1 MTDSYLFIDSSKT
14 YGRVDWSTQP
24 PDPNSKTITSFMI
37 PAQWDQMVEYFH
49 NNTYFLVSMNTHS
62 TYTWNVLKRLSKI
75 AGIASNDETW
85 ISKILER
92 ELTKGSGAELL
103 GWAQILNSQGWKETA
118 NKFAH
123 QASVNHSA
131 KIAQN
136 TLSLEEVRKQIE
148 EAARV
153 SFTALAKIPGE
164 TLTSV
169 KLPSQTAGSIMSN
182 LGVTYDLFKMI
193 ESDGI
198 RKQALIFDRHIQLVT
213 FLQQWGGPKQGLPDQ
228 EGFTDRKKLT
238 KNQLSKLLQNPTLV
252 TPNPTKKSSK
262 SSKSAMKPEELYSIG
277 LQRLK
282 SIFTQYPDP
291 DVEPII
297 AAIDAI
303 INSGQTKAKSKDL
316 STVAE
321 GIMSRILNK
330 NDFLTAEKSAG
341 RLEQIS
347 GGSKYSLDP
356 WQSEMVE
363 HIRSGRSVLVVG
375 PTSGGKTFA
384 SMAAM
389 DWLVN
394 STADVSLA
402 YVAPTFHLA
411 LQTYAN
417 LVKSFKNVG
426 ISLVTGVIN
435 SLARNSKIWVGTPAD
450 LWSYLTATGETFT
463 IGIFDEIH
471 TLSETFGEG
480 IEARITSHAIAN
492 LLVKC
497 SRQVIAL
504 SATISDTDVTT
515 IQEYLRSRT
524 SIPII
529 ETVVYRERVIPLIQ
543 YEYLGEAGVQPFTST
558 IGESTSVTQRVP
570 TQILNTFHLVK
581 TLERSDMLPAII
593 FDENEA
599 ACYDHYVAF
608 INWLEIQEYNAYR
621 AWHQVYDDVE
631 KRVLEVNSKLRE
643 AEHEYHNKTSK
654 ASALCNA
661 ASNNKEVIIEAIK
674 TQIKTHILKP
684 ENLSLEPR
692 IITTERHLKIYRLIR
707 NSLSDGIRRSND
719 SLSGKYNE
727 NGTDLPNEISALIG
741 DLLDEWQRYN
751 TLQTSWNGLNTE
763 GLSTIPVPC
772 ERMGPYFTIGTYSLE
787 FETFKYMRN
796 PSSAGKSPAAMK
808 LHRFMEGLCEAER
821 ISEADVDPLLQLID
835 RGLQFGVGIILPT
848 MPFVVQYEL
857 LRLLNNKK
865 VSLIFSSRSM
875 SMGVNVPLR
884 SVVIRS
890 TEVKAWNVCEL
901 MQMSGRCGRR
911 RLDTQGHVVFW
922 NVLNCREVDVSHLP
936 LIAIPQ
942 MGAEQGSLIAQPL
955 DVAIQIEI
963 NRATIK
969 DVSAIKA
976 SLGFLNPTKGDI
988 PLDLLMGEGDLSSS
1002 PVIDDEAKSSYTTN
1016 TGSTLSLSID
1026 DRELSASIAACV
1038 DPIAISIGYDEI
1050 VALDLVQRIQRLAMN
1065 KILVSDKSEP
1075 YKTAEVITVVKRG
1088 IQELHTRY
1096 YRNTNVEWLSF
1107 MANTFELLHRVT
1119 YRQLRL

>member
-1 MTDSYLFIDSSKT
+1 
-14 YGRVDWSTQP
+14 
-24 PDPNSKTITSFMI
+24 
-37 PAQWDQMVEYFH
+37 
-49 NNTYFLVSMNTHS
+49 
-62 TYTWNVLKRLSKI
+62 
-75 AGIASNDETW
+75 
-85 ISKILER
+85 
-92 ELTKGSGAELL
+92 LL
-103 GWAQILNSQGWKETA
+103 GWAQILNGQGWKETA
-118 NKFAH
+118 KKFVE
-123 QASVNHSA
+123 QASLNHSA

-148 EAARV
+148 ETARA
-153 SFTALAKIPGE
+153 SFTDLAKIPGE

-169 KLPSQTAGSIMSN
+169 KLQSQTAGSIMSN

-193 ESDGI
+193 ESDSI
-198 RKQALIFDRHIQLVT
+198 RKQAFMFNRHIQLVT

-238 KNQLSKLLQNPTLV
+238 KNQVSKLLQSPTLT
-252 TPNPTKKSSK
+252 TPNTTKKSSK
-262 SSKSAMKPEELYSIG
+262 PSKGSKAAIDPDELYSSG
-277 LQRLK
+277 FQRLK
-282 SIFTQYPDP
+282 TIFTEYSDP
-291 DVEPII
+291 DVQSII

-303 INSGQTKAKSKDL
+303 IISGRTKAKSKDL
-316 STVAE
+316 NTVAE
-321 GIMSRILNK
+321 GIISRILNK
-330 NDFLTAEKSAG
+330 NDYLTAEKSVG
-341 RLEQIS
+341 RLEQTS
-347 GGSKYSLDP
+347 GGNKYSLDP

-394 STADVSLA
+394 STADVTLA

-435 SLARNSKIWVGTPAD
+435 SLARNAKIWVGTPAD

-480 IEARITSHAIAN
+480 IESRITSHAIAN

-515 IQEYLRSRT
+515 IQQYLSSRT
-524 SIPII
+524 NIPII

-543 YEYLGEAGVQPFTST
+543 YEYLGEAGVQNFTSLIT
-558 IGESTSVTQRVP
+558 QSSSVTQRVP
-570 TQILNTFHLVK
+570 TEMLNTFHLVK
-581 TLERSDMLPAII
+581 ILEKSDMLPAII

-608 INWLEIQEYNAYR
+608 VGWLEIQEYNAYR
-621 AWHQVYDDVE
+621 AWHQVYDDFE
-631 KRVLEVNSKLRE
+631 KRVLDVNSKLRE
-643 AEHEYHNKTSK
+643 AEHEYYNKSSR

-661 ASNNKEVIIEAIK
+661 ASNNKETIIDAIK
-674 TQIKTHILKP
+674 TQIKSHISKP
-684 ENLSLEPR
+684 ENLTLKPL
-692 IITTERHLKIYRLIR
+692 IPTTERHRKIYRLIF
-707 NSLSDGIRRSND
+707 SDLPSTIKRSNE
-719 SLSGKYNE
+719 SGKYN
-727 NGTDLPNEISALIG
+727 NHDNWIDLPNEISAVIG

-751 TLQTSWNGLNTE
+751 TLQTSWNGLNAE
-763 GLSTIPVPC
+763 GLSTIPIPC

-796 PSSAGKSPAAMK
+796 PSSAGESPAAMK
-808 LHRFMEGLCEAER
+808 LHRFMKGLCEAER

-890 TEVKAWNVCEL
+890 TEIKAWNVCEL

-922 NVLNCREVDVSHLP
+922 NVLNSHEVDVLHLP

-942 MGAEQGSLIAQPL
+942 MGAEQGSLISQPL
-955 DVAIQIEI
+955 DVAIHIEI

-976 SLGFLNPTKGDI
+976 SLGFLNPAKGDI

-1002 PVIDDEAKSSYTTN
+1002 PVIDDEAKSTYTTN
-1016 TGSTLSLSID
+1016 TGSTSSLSVD

-1038 DPIAISIGYDEI
+1038 DPVAVSIGYDEI

-1065 KILVSDKSEP
+1065 KILVSDKLEP

>member
-1 MTDSYLFIDSSKT
+1 MTDSYLFIDSSKA

-37 PAQWDQMVEYFH
+37 PTQWDQMVEYFH
-49 NNTYFLVSMNTHS
+49 NNTYFLVPMNTHS

-75 AGIASNDETW
+75 AGIAHNDETW

-92 ELTKGSGAELL
+92 ELTTGSGAELL
-103 GWAQILNSQGWKETA
+103 GWAQILNSQGWKATA
-118 NKFAH
+118 KKFTQ

-148 EAARV
+148 EAARA

-169 KLPSQTAGSIMSN
+169 KLQSQTAGSIMSN

-193 ESDGI
+193 ESDTI
-198 RKQALIFDRHIQLVT
+198 KKQVLLFDRHIQLVT

-228 EGFTDRKKLT
+228 EAFTDRKKLT
-238 KNQLSKLLQNPTLV
+238 KNQVSKLLQTPTFE

-262 SSKSAMKPEELYSIG
+262 SSKVSKSTISPDELYTSG
-277 LQRLK
+277 LHKLK

-291 DVEPII
+291 DVEPTI
-297 AAIDAI
+297 AAIEAI
-303 INSGQTKAKSKDL
+303 INSGRAKVKSKDL

-321 GIMSRILNK
+321 GIISRILNK
-330 NDFLTAEKSAG
+330 NDYLTAEKSAG

-435 SLARNSKIWVGTPAD
+435 SLARNAKIWVGTPAD

-524 SIPII
+524 NIQII

-543 YEYLGEAGVQPFTST
+543 YEYLGEAGVQSFTSIIAQSNT
-558 IGESTSVTQRVP
+558 VTQRVP
-570 TQILNTFHLVK
+570 TEMLNTFHLVK

-608 INWLEIQEYNAYR
+608 VNWLEIQEYNAYR
-621 AWHQVYDDVE
+621 AWHQVYDDFE

-643 AEHEYHNKTSK
+643 AENEYYNKTSK
-654 ASALCNA
+654 ASSLCNA
-661 ASNNKEVIIEAIK
+661 ASNNRDTIIEAIK
-674 TQIKTHILKP
+674 TQIKTQILKP
-684 ENLSLEPR
+684 ENLIIEPR
-692 IITTERHLKIYRLIR
+692 IITTERHRKIYRLIR
-707 NSLSDGIRRSND
+707 NSLSDGIKRSSD
-719 SLSGKYNE
+719 SVIH
-727 NGTDLPNEISALIG
+727 LPNEASALIG

-751 TLQTSWNGLNTE
+751 TLQTSWNGLNAE
-763 GLSTIPVPC
+763 GLSTIPIPC

-808 LHRFMEGLCEAER
+808 LHRFMKGLCEAER

-922 NVLNCREVDVSHLP
+922 NVLNSREADVSHLP

-1002 PVIDDEAKSSYTTN
+1002 PIIDDEAKSTYTTN
-1016 TGSTLSLSID
+1016 TGSTLSLSVD

-1038 DPIAISIGYDEI
+1038 DPIAISIGYNEI

-1065 KILVSDKSEP
+1065 KILVSDKLEP
-1075 YKTAEVITVVKRG
+1075 YKTAEVITVIKRG

-1096 YRNTNVEWLSF
+1096 YRNTNLEWLSF